1 MEAVDVCKKAGYAV
15 TAIIVDNEGVRQ
27 AVLRGDGAV
36 VHTLDSAYVKAYTA
50 ASLAPVRKDGSTKA
64 LSERIAKTP
73 GVSTAGLASLPN
85 VNFTPGG
92 VTIMA
97 GDEAIG
103 GIGVG
108 GAPGGNF
115 DHDCAVAA
123 LGQDQGPDEVVGRK
137 ERSMHIGIAGIGNM
151 GSSIGARLMEV
162 GHKLTVWNRTAEK
175 TKPLADAGA
184 AVAKTPAELTSS
196 VEVVISLLIDT
207 AAIDAVYHGPQGL
220 LAGDAKG
227 KLFIEMSTV
236 TPEAQIALAEKV
248 RAKGAAFVECPV
260 SGSVIPARAGK
271 LLGLMGA
278 EPADAARARPLLE
291 QMCRRVMHAGPVGS
305 GALLKLAVNLPLMIY
320 WQALGEQ
327 LSMCKTLTID
337 PAELLDFL
345 AETSGAA
352 TVLKQRMPG
361 IVAKLKNVPSSQRTF
376 SLDGGIKDVKQML
389 AEGEK
394 RGLEL
399 PLLKQT
405 LACYE
410 EAKRTV
416 GGNEEVSNVS
426 AYWAGR
432 AKS

>member
-1 MEAVDVCKKAGYAV
+1 M
-15 TAIIVDNEGVRQ
+15 R
-27 AVLRGDGAV
+27 
-36 VHTLDSAYVKAYTA
+36 
-50 ASLAPVRKDGSTKA
+50 
-64 LSERIAKTP
+64 
-73 GVSTAGLASLPN
+73 
-85 VNFTPGG
+85 
-92 VTIMA
+92 
-97 GDEAIG
+97 
-103 GIGVG
+103 
-108 GAPGGNF
+108 
-115 DHDCAVAA
+115 
-123 LGQDQGPDEVVGRK
+123 
-137 ERSMHIGIAGIGNM
+137 IGIAGIGNM
-151 GSSIGARLMEV
+151 GSNIGARLMET
-162 GHKLTVWNRTAEK
+162 GHTLTVWNRTAEK
-175 TKPLADAGA
+175 TKALAEAGA
-184 AVAKTPAELTSS
+184 GAAKTPAELASAADI
-196 VEVVISLLIDT
+196 VISLLIDT
-207 AAIDAVYHGPQGL
+207 AAIDAVYLGPQGL
-220 LAGDAKG
+220 LAGDTKG

-236 TPEAQIALAEKV
+236 TPEAQAALAEKV

-305 GALLKLAVNLPLMIY
+305 GARLKLAVNLPLMIY

-327 LSMCKTLTID
+327 LSLCKTLTID

-345 AETSGAA
+345 SETSGAA

-361 IVAKLKNVPSSQRTF
+361 IVHKLKNEPSNIRTF

-394 RGLEL
+394 QGVDL

-410 EAKRTV
+410 EAQRVV
-416 GGNEEVSNVS
+416 GGKEEVSNVS

-432 AKS
+432 SKQQS

>member
-1 MEAVDVCKKAGYAV
+1 
-15 TAIIVDNEGVRQ
+15 
-27 AVLRGDGAV
+27 
-36 VHTLDSAYVKAYTA
+36 
-50 ASLAPVRKDGSTKA
+50 
-64 LSERIAKTP
+64 
-73 GVSTAGLASLPN
+73 
-85 VNFTPGG
+85 
-92 VTIMA
+92 
-97 GDEAIG
+97 
-103 GIGVG
+103 
-108 GAPGGNF
+108 
-115 DHDCAVAA
+115 
-123 LGQDQGPDEVVGRK
+123 
-137 ERSMHIGIAGIGNM
+137 MHIGIAGIGNM

-162 GHKLTVWNRTAEK
+162 GHELTVWNRTAEK
-175 TKPLADAGA
+175 TKPLAEAGA
-184 AVAKTPAELTSS
+184 AVARTPADLTGS
-196 VEVVISLLIDT
+196 VEVIISLLIDT
-207 AAIDAVYHGPQGL
+207 AAIDAVYSGPQGL
-220 LAGDAKG
+220 LAGDAEG
-227 KLFIEMSTV
+227 KLFIEMSTL
-236 TPEAQIALAEKV
+236 TPEAQAALAEKV

-260 SGSVIPARAGK
+260 SGSLIPARAGK

-305 GALLKLAVNLPLMIY
+305 GALLKLAVNLPLMVY

-361 IVAKLKNVPSSQRTF
+361 IVAKLKKVPSSQRTF
-376 SLDGGIKDVKQML
+376 TLEGGIKDVKQML

-416 GGNEEVSNVS
+416 GGSEEVSNVS
-426 AYWAGR
+426 VYWAGR
-432 AKS
+432 AKP